1 MQKFRKFQYWGAIL
15 LCLGQLAAGAQ
26 TEWDAIMMNKKQIC
40 IGPMYT
46 YSSWDHY
53 WEGTLKRENLNIG
66 RVTTQSVMVMANYGI
81 TDNLNIMA
89 GAPYVWTKASAGT
102 LTGMQGVQDISAFV
116 KWRALNKTVGKGK
129 LALYALGGLSTPLT
143 DYVVDYLPLSI
154 GLGSTNLT
162 MRGMVDYNINR
173 ITLTGSAAYVVRSNV
188 KIDRSAY
195 YDTRLRFSN
204 EIDMPDL
211 AQFQFRTGY
220 RGRYL
225 IAEALVTNQTTLGGF
240 DITRNNMPFPS
251 NRMNATMLG
260 LFGKY
265 TVRQYT
271 NLAFVAQANF
281 TIAGRNV
288 GQANA
293 YSAGIF
299 YAFYFGGKK
308 TKG

>member
-1 MQKFRKFQYWGAIL
+1 MQKFKLFQYGCTIL

-26 TEWDAIMMNKKQIC
+26 TEWDAIMMNKKQFC

-66 RVTTQSVMVMANYGI
+66 QVTTQSVMVMANYGI
-81 TDNLNIMA
+81 TDNLNVMA
-89 GAPYVWTKASAGT
+89 SAPYVWTKASAGT
-102 LTGMQGVQDISAFV
+102 LTGQQGLQDVSAFV
-116 KWRALNKTVGKGK
+116 KWRALNKQVGKGK

-143 DYVVDYLPLSI
+143 NYVVDYLPLSI
-154 GLGSTNLT
+154 GLGTTNLT
-162 MRGMVDYNINR
+162 LRGMVDYNINR
-173 ITLTGSAAYVVRSNV
+173 ITFTGSAAYVVRSNV

-195 YDTRLRFSN
+195 YDTRLRSSD
-204 EIDMPDL
+204 EIDMPDM
-211 AQFQFRTGY
+211 AQFQFRSGY

-251 NRMNATMLG
+251 NRMNATMIG

-265 TVRQYT
+265 TVKQHT

-281 TIAGRNV
+281 TVAGRNV

-299 YAFYFGGKK
+299 YAFYFGKHK
-308 TKG
+308 PKA